1 MKMSKYSQDVVK
13 MLYEHQ
19 SEYISGQYIANQL
32 NISRAAVKKI
42 IDQLKTD
49 GCDIESINHRGHKLN
64 ALPNHWYSGIVNKVL
79 ESNHLVSKIE
89 VYDSVEST
97 QTIAKQT
104 LVDNQYTML
113 ILSDEQTKGRGRF
126 NRNWSSSKGKGL
138 WMSVVLRPNVSFA
151 MIPKF
156 NLFIALGIRDAI
168 QAFSE
173 DKVQIKWPNDI
184 YINDKKVC
192 GFLTEMVANADA
204 VEAIICGIGINLNHQ
219 EEDFSDVIR
228 HRATS
233 IRLHHFEEINRYQFL
248 KLLIA
253 EIEKR
258 YNQFLNSS
266 FEMIRDEYIRTSN
279 IWHRKLTFTENGE
292 QFIGEAI
299 DIDNDGFLIV
309 KDEHN
314 QTRRLISADID
325 I

>member
-1 MKMSKYSQDVVK
+1 MSKYSQDVVK

-32 NISRAAVKKI
+32 NISRTAVKKV
-42 IDQLKTD
+42 IDQLKAD
-49 GCDIESINHRGHKLN
+49 GCDIDSINHKGHKLN
-64 ALPNHWYSGIVNKVL
+64 ASPNRWYRGIINKAL

-97 QTIAKQT
+97 QTLAKQS

-168 QAFSE
+168 QAFSK
-173 DKVQIKWPNDI
+173 DKVEIKWPNDI

-219 EEDFSDVIR
+219 EEDFSDIIR

-233 IRLHHFEEINRYQFL
+233 IRLHYSEEINRYQFL
-248 KLLIA
+248 KRLIE

-258 YNQFLNSS
+258 YHQFLNSS
-266 FEMIRDEYIRTSN
+266 FETIRDEYIRTSN
-279 IWHRKLTFTENGE
+279 IWHRKLTFTESGE

-309 KDEHN
+309 KDEDN
-314 QTRRLISADID
+314 QMRRLISADID

>member
-1 MKMSKYSQDVVK
+1 MSKYSQDVVK

-32 NISRAAVKKI
+32 NISRTAVKKV
-42 IDQLKTD
+42 IDQLKAD
-49 GCDIESINHRGHKLN
+49 GCDIDSINHKGHKLN
-64 ALPNHWYSGIVNKVL
+64 ASPNRWYRGIINKAL

-97 QTIAKQT
+97 QTIAKQG
-104 LVDNQYTML
+104 LVDNQHTML

-168 QAFSE
+168 QAFSR
-173 DKVQIKWPNDI
+173 DKVEIKWPNDI

-204 VEAIICGIGINLNHQ
+204 VEAIICGIGITLSHQ
-219 EEDFSDVIR
+219 EEDFSDMIR

-233 IRLHHFEEINRYQFL
+233 IRLHHSEEINRYQFL
-248 KLLIA
+248 KRLIE

-258 YNQFLNSS
+258 YHQFLNSS
-266 FEMIRDEYIRTSN
+266 FETIRDEYIRTSN

-299 DIDNDGFLIV
+299 DINNDGFLIV
-309 KDEHN
+309 KDEDN

>member
-1 MKMSKYSQDVVK
+1 MSKYSQDVVK

-32 NISRAAVKKI
+32 NISRAAVKKV
-42 IDQLKTD
+42 IDQLKAD
-49 GCDIESINHRGHKLN
+49 GCDIDSINHKGHKLN
-64 ALPNHWYSGIVNKVL
+64 ASPNRWYRGIINKVL

-97 QTIAKQT
+97 QTIAKQS

-168 QAFSE
+168 QAFSK
-173 DKVQIKWPNDI
+173 DKVEIKWPNDI

-219 EEDFSDVIR
+219 EEDFSDIIR

-233 IRLHHFEEINRYQFL
+233 IRLHYSEEINRYQFL
-248 KLLIA
+248 KRLI
-253 EIEKR
+253 EGIEKR
-258 YNQFLNSS
+258 YHQFLNSS
-266 FEMIRDEYIRTSN
+266 FETIRDEYIRTSN

-299 DIDNDGFLIV
+299 DINNDGFLIV
-309 KDEHN
+309 KDEDN
-314 QTRRLISADID
+314 QMRRLISADID

>member
-1 MKMSKYSQDVVK
+1 MSKYSQDVVK

-32 NISRAAVKKI
+32 NISRAAVKKV
-42 IDQLKTD
+42 IDQLKAD
-49 GCDIESINHRGHKLN
+49 GCDIDSINHKGHKLN
-64 ALPNHWYSGIVNKVL
+64 ASPNRWYRGIINK
-79 ESNHLVSKIE
+79 

-97 QTIAKQT
+97 QTIAKQG
-104 LVDNQYTML
+104 LVDNQHTML

-168 QAFSE
+168 QAFSR
-173 DKVQIKWPNDI
+173 DKVEIKWPNDI

-219 EEDFSDVIR
+219 EEDFSDMIR

-233 IRLHHFEEINRYQFL
+233 IRLHHSEEINRYQFL
-248 KLLIA
+248 KRLIE

-258 YNQFLNSS
+258 YHQFLNSS
-266 FEMIRDEYIRTSN
+266 FETIRDEYIRTSN

-299 DIDNDGFLIV
+299 DINNDGFLIV
-309 KDEHN
+309 KDEDN

>member
-1 MKMSKYSQDVVK
+1 MSKYSQDVVK

-32 NISRAAVKKI
+32 NISRTAVKKV
-42 IDQLKTD
+42 IDQLKAD
-49 GCDIESINHRGHKLN
+49 GCDIDSINHKGHKLN
-64 ALPNHWYSGIVNKVL
+64 ASPNRWYRGIINKAL

-97 QTIAKQT
+97 QTIAKQS

-168 QAFSE
+168 QAFSR
-173 DKVQIKWPNDI
+173 DKVEIKWPNDI

-219 EEDFSDVIR
+219 EEDFSDMIR

-233 IRLHHFEEINRYQFL
+233 IRLHYSEEINRYQFL
-248 KLLIA
+248 KRLIE

-258 YNQFLNSS
+258 YHQFLNSS
-266 FEMIRDEYIRTSN
+266 FETIRDEYIRTSN

-299 DIDNDGFLIV
+299 DINNDGFLIV
-309 KDEHN
+309 KDEDN

>member
-1 MKMSKYSQDVVK
+1 MSKYSQDVVK

-32 NISRAAVKKI
+32 NISRTAVKKV
-42 IDQLKTD
+42 IDQLKAD
-49 GCDIESINHRGHKLN
+49 GCDIDSINHKGHKLN
-64 ALPNHWYSGIVNKVL
+64 ASPNRWYRGIINKAL

-97 QTIAKQT
+97 QTIAKQS

-168 QAFSE
+168 QAFSK
-173 DKVQIKWPNDI
+173 DKVEIKWPNDI

-219 EEDFSDVIR
+219 EEDFSDMIR

-233 IRLHHFEEINRYQFL
+233 IRLHYSEEINRYQFL
-248 KLLIA
+248 KRLIE

-258 YNQFLNSS
+258 YHQFLNSS
-266 FEMIRDEYIRTSN
+266 FETIRDEYIRTSN
-279 IWHRKLTFTENGE
+279 IWHRKLTFTESGE

-309 KDEHN
+309 KDEDN
-314 QTRRLISADID
+314 QMRRLISADID

>member
-1 MKMSKYSQDVVK
+1 MSKYSQDVVK

-32 NISRAAVKKI
+32 NISRAAVKKV
-42 IDQLKTD
+42 IDQLKAD
-49 GCDIESINHRGHKLN
+49 GCDIDSINHKGHKLN
-64 ALPNHWYSGIVNKVL
+64 ASPNRWYRGIINKVL

-97 QTIAKQT
+97 QTIAKQS

-168 QAFSE
+168 QAFSK
-173 DKVQIKWPNDI
+173 DKVEIKWPNDI

-219 EEDFSDVIR
+219 EEDFSDMIR

-233 IRLHHFEEINRYQFL
+233 IRLHHSEEINRYQFL
-248 KLLIA
+248 KRLIE

-258 YNQFLNSS
+258 YHQFLNSS
-266 FEMIRDEYIRTSN
+266 FETIRDEYIRTSN

-292 QFIGEAI
+292 QFIGKAI
-299 DIDNDGFLIV
+299 DINNDGFLIV
-309 KDEHN
+309 KDEDN
-314 QTRRLISADID
+314 QMRRLISADID

>member
-1 MKMSKYSQDVVK
+1 MSKYSQDVVK

-32 NISRAAVKKI
+32 NISRTAVKKV
-42 IDQLKTD
+42 IDQLKAD
-49 GCDIESINHRGHKLN
+49 GCDIDSINHKGHKLN
-64 ALPNHWYSGIVNKVL
+64 ASPNRWYRGIINKAL

-97 QTIAKQT
+97 QTIAKQG
-104 LVDNQYTML
+104 LVDNQHTML

-168 QAFSE
+168 QAFSR
-173 DKVQIKWPNDI
+173 DKVEIKWPNDI

-219 EEDFSDVIR
+219 EEDFSDMIR

-233 IRLHHFEEINRYQFL
+233 IRLHHSEEINRYQFL
-248 KLLIA
+248 KRLIE

-258 YNQFLNSS
+258 YHQFLNSS
-266 FEMIRDEYIRTSN
+266 FETIRDEYIRTSN

-299 DIDNDGFLIV
+299 DINNDGFLIV
-309 KDEHN
+309 KDEDN
-314 QTRRLISADID
+314 QMRRLISADID

>member
-1 MKMSKYSQDVVK
+1 MSKYNQDVVK
-13 MLYEHQ
+13 MLYDHQ

-32 NISRAAVKKI
+32 NISRAAVKKV
-42 IDQLKTD
+42 IDQLKAD
-49 GCDIESINHRGHKLN
+49 GCDIDSINHKGHKLN
-64 ALPNHWYSGIVNKVL
+64 ASPNRWYRGIINKVL

-97 QTIAKQT
+97 QTIAKQS

-168 QAFSE
+168 QAFSK
-173 DKVQIKWPNDI
+173 DKVEIKWPNDI

-219 EEDFSDVIR
+219 EEDFSDMIR

-233 IRLHHFEEINRYQFL
+233 IRLHYSEEINRYQFL
-248 KLLIA
+248 KRLIE

-258 YNQFLNSS
+258 YHQFLNSS
-266 FEMIRDEYIRTSN
+266 FETIRDEYIRTSN
-279 IWHRKLTFTENGE
+279 IWHRKLTFTESGE

-299 DIDNDGFLIV
+299 DINNDGFLIV
-309 KDEHN
+309 KDEDN
-314 QTRRLISADID
+314 QMRRLISADID

>member
-1 MKMSKYSQDVVK
+1 MSKYSQDVVK

-32 NISRAAVKKI
+32 NISRAAVKKV
-42 IDQLKTD
+42 IDQLKAD
-49 GCDIESINHRGHKLN
+49 GCDIDSINHKGHKLN
-64 ALPNHWYSGIVNKVL
+64 ASPNRWYRGIINKVL

-89 VYDSVEST
+89 VYDSVAST
-97 QTIAKQT
+97 QTIAKQG
-104 LVDNQYTML
+104 LVDNQHTML

-138 WMSVVLRPNVSFA
+138 WMSVVLRPNVSVA

-156 NLFIALGIRDAI
+156 NLFIALGIRDTI
-168 QAFSE
+168 QAFSG
-173 DKVQIKWPNDI
+173 DKVEIKWPNDI

-219 EEDFSDVIR
+219 EEDFSDMIR

-233 IRLHHFEEINRYQFL
+233 IRLHHSEEINRYQFL
-248 KLLIA
+248 KRLIE

-258 YNQFLNSS
+258 YHQFLNSS
-266 FEMIRDEYIRTSN
+266 FETIRDEYIRTSN

-299 DIDNDGFLIV
+299 DINNDGFLIV
-309 KDEHN
+309 KDEDN

>member
-32 NISRAAVKKI
+32 NISRAAVKKV
-42 IDQLKTD
+42 IDQLKAD
-49 GCDIESINHRGHKLN
+49 GCDIDSINHKGHKLN
-64 ALPNHWYSGIVNKVL
+64 ASPNRWYRGIINKVL

-97 QTIAKQT
+97 QTIAKQG
-104 LVDNQYTML
+104 LVDNQHTML

-168 QAFSE
+168 QAFSR
-173 DKVQIKWPNDI
+173 DKVEIKWPNDI

-204 VEAIICGIGINLNHQ
+204 VEAIICGL
-219 EEDFSDVIR
+219 S
-228 HRATS
+228 
-233 IRLHHFEEINRYQFL
+233 
-248 KLLIA
+248 LIH
-253 EIEKR
+253 I
-258 YNQFLNSS
+258 
-266 FEMIRDEYIRTSN
+266 
-279 IWHRKLTFTENGE
+279 
-292 QFIGEAI
+292 
-299 DIDNDGFLIV
+299 
-309 KDEHN
+309 
-314 QTRRLISADID
+314 
-325 I
+325 

>member
-1 MKMSKYSQDVVK
+1 MSKYSQDVVK

-32 NISRAAVKKI
+32 NISRAAVKKV
-42 IDQLKTD
+42 IDQLKAD
-49 GCDIESINHRGHKLN
+49 GCDIDSINHKGHKLN
-64 ALPNHWYSGIVNKVL
+64 ASPNRWYRGIINKVL

-97 QTIAKQT
+97 QTIAKQG
-104 LVDNQYTML
+104 LVDNQHTML

-168 QAFSE
+168 QAFSR
-173 DKVQIKWPNDI
+173 DKVEIKWPNDI

-219 EEDFSDVIR
+219 EEDFSDIIR

-233 IRLHHFEEINRYQFL
+233 IRLHYSEEINRYQFL
-248 KLLIA
+248 KRLIE

-258 YNQFLNSS
+258 YHQFLNSS
-266 FEMIRDEYIRTSN
+266 FETIRDEYIRTSN
-279 IWHRKLTFTENGE
+279 IWHRKLTFTESGE

-309 KDEHN
+309 KDEDN
-314 QTRRLISADID
+314 QMRRLISADID